1 MSTTKLS
8 PRKTAKALLE
18 QVVDRV
24 YDLEEPLAE
33 ATRLVHALR
42 MLGDGMEADGAD
54 EGPPIAEVA
63 RAAAKRLDELE
74 RVWLG
79 VLRSA
84 RAA

>member
-18 QVVDRV
+18 QVVGRV
-24 YDLEEPLAE
+24 YDLEEPLAD
-33 ATRLVHALR
+33 AMRLVHALR
-42 MLGDGMEADGAD
+42 LLGEGMEAMGAD
-54 EGPPIAEVA
+54 EGPPIVEVA
-63 RAAAKRLDELE
+63 RAAAGRLDELK
-74 RVWLG
+74 RAWLV